1 MQENIVQ
8 CLPLFMAI
16 TFSSTG
22 LNAGTT
28 LGLDGILK
36 LNIRSPSIRSSS
48 ILRASILRASI
59 LRASIL
65 RAGILRAGI
74 AVPAQAFA
82 ITPEPNPLQADQYQ
96 LR

>member
-1 MQENIVQ
+1 
-8 CLPLFMAI
+8 MAI

-22 LNAGTT
+22 LNAGAT

-36 LNIRSPSIRSSS
+36 LNILSPSIRSS
-48 ILRASILRASI
+48 SI

>member
-1 MQENIVQ
+1 
-8 CLPLFMAI
+8 MAI

-22 LNAGTT
+22 LNAGAT

-36 LNIRSPSIRSSS
+36 LNILSPSIRSS
-48 ILRASILRASI
+48 
-59 LRASIL
+59 SIL

>member
-36 LNIRSPSIRSSS
+36 LNILSPSIRSS
-48 ILRASILRASI
+48 
-59 LRASIL
+59 SIL

>member
-1 MQENIVQ
+1 MQDNIVQ

-22 LNAGTT
+22 LNAGAT

-36 LNIRSPSIRSSS
+36 LNILSPSIRSS
-48 ILRASILRASI
+48 
-59 LRASIL
+59 SIL

>member
-36 LNIRSPSIRSSS
+36 LNIRSPSILSPSIRSSS
-48 ILRASILRASI
+48 ILRAS
-59 LRASIL
+59 
-65 RAGILRAGI
+65 ILRAGI

>member
-59 LRASIL
+59 LRA
-65 RAGILRAGI
+65 GILRAGI